1 MQKRHPF
8 LTSVEDS
15 AFYGSLS
22 EMEEESLIA
31 ECENC
36 YQILKPEFFSAN
48 AVWSLSQVLALFG
61 GTTEE
66 KCAKTMELFDGLK
79 EVGCRYGTG
88 VSLPGPWEFGYRPS
102 TQNYQRNEGNG

>member
-1 MQKRHPF
+1 M
-8 LTSVEDS
+8 TSAEDS
-15 AFYGSLS
+15 AFCALLAVS

-61 GTTEE
+61 EQQ
-66 KCAKTMELFDGLK
+66 KKN
-79 EVGCRYGTG
+79 V
-88 VSLPGPWEFGYRPS
+88 
-102 TQNYQRNEGNG
+102 QRRWNCLTA